1 MNEIPGTP
9 YAFHPSRLGDF
20 RKLADRVRGMRAS
33 GKLAPEVLYRLR
45 QFFRIKNIYHS
56 NAIEGNQLDVGET
69 RQVVEQ
75 GLTLTGRPLKDQAE
89 ARNLSAAID
98 FLEELVKDTT
108 MPIGGTDLR
117 QIHALVLKGIAD
129 HAGAYRTVPV
139 EIGGSAFAPPGPEKV
154 PSEMDDFCDWLRKVS
169 VPKHGE
175 LASAN
180 GLYAAAAAHT
190 WLVTVHP
197 FEDGNGRV
205 ARLLANLL
213 LMRYRF
219 PIAIVAREDR
229 HRYYSALERSRTSD
243 LTPVLVLMAECVTES
258 LEEYERAAAE
268 QAEPSGWA
276 REPAT
281 PFAAPERV
289 MIQNEYEVWKNAMAL
304 FRSLLRQ
311 TANGISG
318 GSGEVRVRDFGLAEI
333 EKYTGMRH
341 GAAARRTWFCRLDF
355 RRGDHSAQYLLFFG
369 PASDRARERGCRV
382 TLRLARENP
391 PGSCCYERLD
401 EITAPNVPDLRE
413 IGYDMERE
421 SFWFFGE
428 GGAKSGRI
436 ETLGRRFFEQVLE
449 ELQPV
454 MPGIPAVSLTEARTR
469 PERSFARRDG
479 SLPTIHRDSLASVA
493 SAAGSPGS

>member
-9 YAFHPSRLGDF
+9 YTFHPSRLGDF

-98 FLEELVKDTT
+98 FLEELVQDTT

-213 LMRYRF
+213 LMRFRF
-219 PIAIVAREDR
+219 PIAIVALEDR
-229 HRYYSALERSRTSD
+229 HRYYSALERSQTSD
-243 LTPVLVLMAECVTES
+243 LTPLLVLMAECVRES
-258 LEEYERAAAE
+258 LEEYGRAAAE

-289 MIQNEYEVWKNAMAL
+289 VIKNEYEVWKNAMAL
-304 FRSLLRQ
+304 LRSLLRQ

-318 GSGEVRVRDFGLAEI
+318 GLGEVQVRDFGARGDREVHR
-333 EKYTGMRH
+333 Y
-341 GAAARRTWFCRLDF
+341 AARRRCQAHWFCRLDF
-355 RRGDHSAQYLLFFG
+355 RRGDRSAQYPPLL
-369 PASDRARERGCRV
+369 
-382 TLRLARENP
+382 
-391 PGSCCYERLD
+391 
-401 EITAPNVPDLRE
+401 
-413 IGYDMERE
+413 
-421 SFWFFGE
+421 
-428 GGAKSGRI
+428 
-436 ETLGRRFFEQVLE
+436 
-449 ELQPV
+449 
-454 MPGIPAVSLTEARTR
+454 RTR
-469 PERSFARRDG
+469 QRRSAGAGLPRHAAPGPRKPARLVLLRAARRDHG
-479 SLPTIHRDSLASVA
+479 AEYPRPARNRLRHG
-493 SAAGSPGS
+493 AGVVLVLR